1 MVEGEDELLESYG
14 KIEMLGV
21 GLGETGDIV
30 LVRGCRSR
38 AGSEFLE
45 AIYKF

>member
-1 MVEGEDELLESYG
+1 
-14 KIEMLGV
+14 MLGV
-21 GLGETGDIV
+21 GLGETGDIGDIV